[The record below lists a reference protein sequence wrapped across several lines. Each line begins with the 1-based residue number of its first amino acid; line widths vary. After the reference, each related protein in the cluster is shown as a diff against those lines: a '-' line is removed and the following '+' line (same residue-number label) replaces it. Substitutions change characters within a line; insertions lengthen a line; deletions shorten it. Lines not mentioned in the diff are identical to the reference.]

1 MATGLTWPISTPDE
15 HTEMIVYYEYFPHDY
30 INLPTVVAAFEAWQ
44 DIYEQVSPT
53 LWPAFLAYTNDSN
66 CDEDADDLPIP
77 SRFLEAHMGEYESF
91 DDYLYNNLAGDLIEE
106 VNSCPEV
113 VQRYFSWQSYIAD
126 AKYDY
131 TVLPAPGSGPTS
143 SSVTSITSPQ
153 SPAAVTAAGQYSS
166 GCLHFLLY
174 LDPFI
179 SVPSRVRVPS
189 DLSRAIAS
197 AEVRRR

>member
-1 MATGLTWPISTPDE
+1 MTSQPPAMTPAVCLHDPYDIRGHWVNLADLDPDE

-66 CDEDADDLPIP
+66 CDEDTDDLPIP

-126 AKYDY
+126 ATYDY
-131 TVLPAPGSGPTS
+131 RVLPAPGSGYF
-143 SSVTSITSPQ
+143 VFRN
-153 SPAAVTAAGQYSS
+153 
-166 GCLHFLLY
+166 L
-174 LDPFI
+174 
-179 SVPSRVRVPS
+179 
-189 DLSRAIAS
+189 
-197 AEVRRR
+197 

>member
-1 MATGLTWPISTPDE
+1 
-15 HTEMIVYYEYFPHDY
+15 MIVYYEYFPHDY

-131 TVLPAPGSGPTS
+131 TVLPAPGSGYFVFRNLERHRKVPLP
-143 SSVTSITSPQ
+143 SPQ
-153 SPAAVTAAGQYSS
+153 RGSSAHPAVFTFFCTLTHSSRYRAVS
-166 GCLHFLLY
+166 GF
-174 LDPFI
+174 
-179 SVPSRVRVPS
+179 
-189 DLSRAIAS
+189 
-197 AEVRRR
+197 RRSHGR